1 MKHAQISAAV
11 FAALALTGAG
21 LAIAQPA
28 ENRRVQAQV
37 DRLMAN
43 DKNSDGQL
51 SRDEL
56 PGRLADRI
64 FPEADTNADG
74 LLTREE
80 VTAYVIGARPAGEDA
95 APAQTT
101 TPAGEPDSANAH
113 QAFEGAMKQAGGS
126 MRALRRSQFA
136 AETRDSDLDAAQS
149 MQEAMI
155 AAKASFG
162 SVAMSA
168 AARERF
174 GEDQDAYRRAFRLA
188 IIDSLRAAVD
198 LEEAVL
204 KEDQPGAQAAQ
215 ARLMAS
221 QKSAHDLFQDE

>member
-1 MKHAQISAAV
+1 MKHARISAAL
-11 FAALALTGAG
+11 FASLALTAG
-21 LAIAQPA
+21 GIAIAQPA

-43 DKNSDGQL
+43 DRNGDGQL

-56 PGRLADRI
+56 PPRLADRL
-64 FPEADTNADG
+64 FAEADTDGDG

-80 VTAYVIGARPAGEDA
+80 LTAHVAGARPAGDDA
-95 APAQTT
+95 APAR
-101 TPAGEPDSANAH
+101 PADPTGRPDGVASRG
-113 QAFEGAMKQAGGS
+113 FDGAMKQAGGA
-126 MRALRRSQFA
+126 MRALRRSEFA
-136 AETRDSDLDAAQS
+136 PATRDSDLDATQS

-168 AARERF
+168 PARERF

-188 IIDSLRAAVD
+188 IIESLRASID
-198 LEEAVL
+198 LEQAVL
-204 KEDQPGAQAAQ
+204 EENQDGARAAM

-221 QKSAHDLFQDE
+221 QKTAHELFQDE

>member
-11 FAALALTGAG
+11 FAALALSAAG
-21 LAIAQPA
+21 LAVAQPA

-43 DKNSDGQL
+43 DRNGDGKL

-56 PGRLADRI
+56 PARLADRL
-64 FPEADTNADG
+64 FAEADTDGDG

-80 VTAYVIGARPAGEDA
+80 VTAHVMGARPAGEDA
-95 APAQTT
+95 TPAQTAQ
-101 TPAGEPDSANAH
+101 PGASPESAH
-113 QAFEGAMKQAGGS
+113 QSFEGAMKLAGRS
-126 MRALRRSQFA
+126 MRDLRRSQFA
-136 AETRDSDLDAAQS
+136 ASTRDSDLDAAQS

-168 AARERF
+168 AARARF

-188 IIDSLRAAVD
+188 IIESLRAAID
-198 LEEAVL
+198 LEQAVL
-204 KEDQPGAQAAQ
+204 EEDQPRAQAAQ
-215 ARLMAS
+215 ARLMTT
-221 QKSAHDLFQDE
+221 QKTAHDLFQDE

>member
-43 DKNSDGQL
+43 DRNGDGKL

-56 PGRLADRI
+56 PARLADRL
-64 FPEADTNADG
+64 FAEADTDDDG

-80 VTAYVIGARPAGEDA
+80 VTAHVMGARPAGEDA
-95 APAQTT
+95 TPAQTAQ
-101 TPAGEPDSANAH
+101 PGAGPESGH
-113 QAFEGAMKQAGGS
+113 QAFEGAMKQAGAS

-136 AETRDSDLDAAQS
+136 ASTRDSDLDAAQS

-168 AARERF
+168 AARARF

-188 IIDSLRAAVD
+188 IIESLRAAID
-198 LEEAVL
+198 LEQAVL
-204 KEDQPGAQAAQ
+204 EEDQPKAQAAQ
-215 ARLMAS
+215 ARLMTT
-221 QKSAHDLFQDE
+221 QKTAHDLFQDE

>member
-11 FAALALTGAG
+11 FAALALSAAG
-21 LAIAQPA
+21 LAMAQPA

-43 DKNSDGQL
+43 DRNGDGKL

-56 PGRLADRI
+56 PARLADRL
-64 FPEADTNADG
+64 FAEADTDGDG

-80 VTAYVIGARPAGEDA
+80 VTAHVMGARPAGEDA
-95 APAQTT
+95 APAQTAQ
-101 TPAGEPDSANAH
+101 PAPGPGSGH

-136 AETRDSDLDAAQS
+136 ASTRDSDLDAAQS

-168 AARERF
+168 AARARF
-174 GEDQDAYRRAFRLA
+174 GEDQDAFRRAFRLA
-188 IIDSLRAAVD
+188 IIESLRAAID
-198 LEEAVL
+198 LEQAVL
-204 KEDQPGAQAAQ
+204 EEDQPKAQAAQ

-221 QKSAHDLFQDE
+221 QKTAHDLFQDE

>member
-1 MKHAQISAAV
+1 MKHAQIPAAV
-11 FAALALTGAG
+11 FAALALSAAG
-21 LAIAQPA
+21 LAMAQPA

-43 DKNSDGQL
+43 DRNGDGKL

-56 PGRLADRI
+56 PARLADRL
-64 FPEADTNADG
+64 FAEADTDGDG
-74 LLTREE
+74 LLTRED
-80 VTAYVIGARPAGEDA
+80 VTAHVMGARPAGEDA
-95 APAQTT
+95 TPAQTAQ
-101 TPAGEPDSANAH
+101 PGASPESGH

-136 AETRDSDLDAAQS
+136 PATRDSDLDAAQS

-168 AARERF
+168 AARARF
-174 GEDQDAYRRAFRLA
+174 RDDQDAYRRAFRLA
-188 IIDSLRAAVD
+188 IIESLRAAID
-198 LEEAVL
+198 LEQAVL
-204 KEDQPGAQAAQ
+204 EEDQPKAQDAQ
-215 ARLMAS
+215 ARLMAT